1 MAHACGLDL
10 DQNFARLRAVQF
22 NVHNNKW
29 FSSLYGDSGTCSHFF
44 F

>member
-1 MAHACGLDL
+1 MPVALISTKTSPA
-10 DQNFARLRAVQF
+10 FAAVQF

-29 FSSLYGDSGTCSHFF
+29 FSSLYGDSGTYSHFF